1 MSLNHD
7 KEIIKAGEFLSRENR
22 KIQSFSSFDLNFGN
36 FPLFPR
42 PNLSFTASSVR
53 FSLPLSALPIILASL
68 WTLFGS
74 EPSPCPP
81 FSVAEI
87 SKMCVIVSKICCFL
101 FMFDFSALKMT
112 FLHNLFRNKYKYEK
126 ISPTIGRCCLSTGRN

>member
-1 MSLNHD
+1 
-7 KEIIKAGEFLSRENR
+7 
-22 KIQSFSSFDLNFGN
+22 
-36 FPLFPR
+36 
-42 PNLSFTASSVR
+42 
-53 FSLPLSALPIILASL
+53 
-68 WTLFGS
+68 
-74 EPSPCPP
+74 
-81 FSVAEI
+81 VAEI